1 MKMFAARIHPWAWLV
16 GVALLLDLVAVRT
29 QIGASIDSAACLERA
44 KFELILCAAAP
55 AEWQIALSGVLALA
69 LSIGLGALLASRW
82 QRTS

>member
-1 MKMFAARIHPWAWLV
+1 MGRTLQQAKRSSKAFAGA
-16 GVALLLDLVAVRT
+16 GSVRPVW
-29 QIGASIDSAACLERA
+29 ERA